1 MQRWAIHRTRSKVAL
16 LLLINLV
23 TLLGGKYT
31 VLITIFKIELFGEAM
46 ALAKTPKKKPP
57 RSHIGRAPGPHLP
70 PQTSLGQPAP
80 LADADGAQ
88 GFLVRVVRRGETLAQ
103 IADAYGTRAEVLQ
116 GVNGLGDPD
125 HLLAG
130 QELRIPTIAILDRPE
145 AAQTHRASDR
155 ALDSG
160 GQWPL
165 EPPTPELAQ
174 GEFIWPVEGTL
185 TSLFGTRDH
194 MMGGGSAQ
202 FHAGIDI
209 AVPAGTP
216 VQAAQEGIVVFA
228 GYHGAYG
235 KAVKLD
241 HANGYATL
249 YAHNARLLV
258 HVGQAIKAGQVICV
272 SGSTG
277 RSTGPHVHFEVHKDG
292 WPVDPLSYLP

>member
-1 MQRWAIHRTRSKVAL
+1 MRRWAIHRTRSKVAL

-31 VLITIFKIELFGEAM
+31 VLITIFKIELFGEAI
-46 ALAKTPKKKPP
+46 ALGKGPKTKPP
-57 RSHIGRAPGPHLP
+57 RAHPGRAPGPHLP
-70 PQTSLGQPAP
+70 PQTSVPQPAP
-80 LADADGAQ
+80 RADADGAQ
-88 GFLVRVVRRGETLAQ
+88 GFLVHVVRRGETLAQ
-103 IADAYGTRAEVLQ
+103 IANAYGTLAEVLQ
-116 GVNGLGDPD
+116 LVSHLADPD
-125 HLLAG
+125 RLLAG
-130 QELRIPTIAILDRPE
+130 QELHIPTADFLSLE
-145 AAQTHRASDR
+145 ASQLYGASDR
-155 ALDSG
+155 ALYPG

-165 EPPTPELAQ
+165 ARQMQGLVK

-194 MMGGGSAQ
+194 MMGGGSAP
-202 FHAGIDI
+202 FHAGIDL
-209 AVPAGTP
+209 AVPVGTP

-241 HANGYATL
+241 HAKGYSTL

-258 HVGQAIKAGQVICV
+258 YVGQTIKAGQVICF